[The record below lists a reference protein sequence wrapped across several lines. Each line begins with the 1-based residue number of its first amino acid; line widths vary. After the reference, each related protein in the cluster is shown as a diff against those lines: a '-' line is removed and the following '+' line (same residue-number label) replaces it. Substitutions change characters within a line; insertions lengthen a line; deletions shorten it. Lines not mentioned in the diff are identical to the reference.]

1 MSSPNFAF
9 SWNIMRSA
17 TLPGALFITKN
28 ASILTVKKK
37 SNNAI
42 SSLFQTIFSSSTA
55 YHDNKSNNSLINFK
69 LMLGKKNSLLEIDI
83 YLFCT

>member
-28 ASILTVKKK
+28 ASRLTVKK

-55 YHDNKSNNSLINFK
+55 HHDNRSNNRLINFK
-69 LMLGKKNSLLEIDI
+69 LILGKKTP
-83 YLFCT
+83 F